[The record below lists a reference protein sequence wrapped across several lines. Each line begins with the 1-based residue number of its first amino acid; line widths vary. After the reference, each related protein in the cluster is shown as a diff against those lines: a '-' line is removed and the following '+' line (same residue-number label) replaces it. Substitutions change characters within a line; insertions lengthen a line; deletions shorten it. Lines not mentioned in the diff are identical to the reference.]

1 MVLTRKP
8 KETTWLVSYHGM
20 YGYPEPYLRCD
31 EGQPTTDKVK
41 GKGSEFDSARTR
53 LDFFHRRRI
62 SMENIF
68 RTK

>member
-1 MVLTRKP
+1 MVSKLSR
-8 KETTWLVSYHGM
+8 

-41 GKGSEFDSARTR
+41 GKGSEFDSVRTR
-53 LDFFHRRRI
+53 LNFFRNRKVSI
-62 SMENIF
+62 ENIF